1 MISSIYVHC
10 TFGDISFIS
19 KGQRAELFEIMDNEV
34 PTFRITL
41 PENEYI
47 NLKRISNN
55 NIPLES
61 INDNIKQ
68 IIDLLN
74 QQNFNYLFQ
83 KKDLSELFPE
93 LAINENGYL
102 NLNENDFMISY
113 EDYINIEQINLEEF
127 EILFK
132 ILNENKNLNLIKVFH
147 VLSQYRSYLMNDDL
161 LEVIDNFE
169 NHLMIDKDENFT
181 IIKEEYIIEIKTE
194 ISYINNL
201 NFKETFPEIN
211 FSELFPE
218 LPIKEDGHPN
228 IDFRNYILP
237 TEEYENLKLTFEDDS
252 ELIFN
257 IYNTNKY
264 LNINKVLYFLSTSNV
279 EFTENDL
286 LKNKL
291 YEFKSQV
298 MMDDNGNF
306 TYIKE
311 DYIRNIKEIIN
322 SINEQNFI
330 EIFPRCNFTE
340 LLPELPILENGH
352 PNIDFK
358 IYIIPSE
365 EIEKLESMFKYDEI
379 IFNIF
384 NNNKSLNLVKVFYV
398 LSRLDDS
405 LINIESDFWY
415 NLDEFKSSTMIDDN
429 GNFTFL
435 QPHIKFIKEI
445 IETINEQNFIEIFPG
460 YNFTE
465 LLPELPIQE
474 NGHPNIDFRNYLIS
488 EDEYNNLETKYDNNF
503 EYFLFDIFNNNE
515 YLNLVKVLNTLS
527 KLDNININTINIDNR
542 NYSTFSEYLELFGD
556 NNVSMNENNE
566 YIFNNKYYNTE
577 NDTNNNDKT
586 ISNIN
591 INQNERD
598 EFKTK
603 NGTLTVH
610 INNQE
615 ISFNKI
621 TFSLGGQSSRTYS
634 KPGFNLKIRGGKELF
649 GRRQFKL
656 RSDSS
661 EPSYMRTKL
670 MCDIHN
676 KLGLPS
682 ISANY
687 IKLYINDEFMGLYIL
702 TDAYKESW
710 IEYVYGEKDT
720 TNLYKCEYCDLL
732 YDTKNGFENEN
743 KEASDNQ
750 ELYEFLKAMTKAKSS
765 VDVESI
771 FDLDQFY
778 KEIAIEYLSSS
789 WDHIKDRHNYYVY
802 KNPQNNKWI
811 YLIHDFDLDLCAYYY
826 QLSECINYDFK
837 NFSRISIVNKLVS
850 NNIEHF
856 KEILKEIVIKVFNPA
871 TLFPRIDEI
880 KSFIRPYVQLDK
892 TLNDNGEY
900 PGRLNKNDNRFYT
913 MEQWEAST
921 EFEESLV
928 GLKKFI
934 LLRYRYVCKKFNIE
948 CDPMYLDENMNMN
961 LTITETESLYP
972 TETET
977 SSFLIPTSTFDFINI
992 EATTTS
998 IEDTILPISTSI
1010 FDSNIDETITSSVL
1024 DFSNTEI
1031 TTSIEDTI
1039 LPTTI
1044 SVLPTTNSIL
1054 PTSNSQFNEATGT
1067 LPPISQT
1074 TVTFKCLSEF
1084 LGYPCCSSELT
1095 TVYAED
1101 EYGEWSYDFTK
1112 NEWCGLTK
1120 FEDSSNQDHSG
1131 ECWSEIL
1138 GYPCCKG
1145 CKIYETD
1152 SDGSWGY
1159 EFNQWCGIISSRCQ
1173 KE

>member
-1 MISSIYVHC
+1 M
-10 TFGDISFIS
+10 
-19 KGQRAELFEIMDNEV
+19 
-34 PTFRITL
+34 
-41 PENEYI
+41 
-47 NLKRISNN
+47 
-55 NIPLES
+55 
-61 INDNIKQ
+61 
-68 IIDLLN
+68 
-74 QQNFNYLFQ
+74 FQ
-83 KKDLSELFPE
+83 
-93 LAINENGYL
+93 
-102 NLNENDFMISY
+102 
-113 EDYINIEQINLEEF
+113 
-127 EILFK
+127 
-132 ILNENKNLNLIKVFH
+132 
-147 VLSQYRSYLMNDDL
+147 DD
-161 LEVIDNFE
+161 
-169 NHLMIDKDENFT
+169 
-181 IIKEEYIIEIKTE
+181 
-194 ISYINNL
+194 
-201 NFKETFPEIN
+201 
-211 FSELFPE
+211 
-218 LPIKEDGHPN
+218 
-228 IDFRNYILP
+228 
-237 TEEYENLKLTFEDDS
+237 
-252 ELIFN
+252 
-257 IYNTNKY
+257 
-264 LNINKVLYFLSTSNV
+264 
-279 EFTENDL
+279 
-286 LKNKL
+286 
-291 YEFKSQV
+291 
-298 MMDDNGNF
+298 
-306 TYIKE
+306 
-311 DYIRNIKEIIN
+311 
-322 SINEQNFI
+322 
-330 EIFPRCNFTE
+330 
-340 LLPELPILENGH
+340 
-352 PNIDFK
+352 
-358 IYIIPSE
+358 
-365 EIEKLESMFKYDEI
+365 DEI

-405 LINIESDFWY
+405 LINTESDFWY

-435 QPHIKFIKEI
+435 QRYNKTIKNT
-445 IETINEQNFIEIFPG
+445 IEYINEQNFIEIFPG

-488 EDEYNNLETKYDNNF
+488 EDEYYNIGMKYDKF
-503 EYFLFDIFNNNE
+503 ECLLFDIFNKNE

-527 KLDNININTINIDNR
+527 KLDDINIDNHD
-542 NYSTFSEYLELFGD
+542 YSYFSEL
-556 NNVSMNENNE
+556 
-566 YIFNNKYYNTE
+566 
-577 NDTNNNDKT
+577 
-586 ISNIN
+586 
-591 INQNERD
+591 
-598 EFKTK
+598 
-603 NGTLTVH
+603 
-610 INNQE
+610 
-615 ISFNKI
+615 SFNKI
-621 TFSLGGQSSRTYS
+621 TFSLGGQNSRSYS

-656 RSDSS
+656 RSDAS

-687 IKLYINDEFMGLYIL
+687 IIFYINDEFMGLYIL

-720 TNLYKCEYCDLL
+720 TNLYKCEECNLL
-732 YDTKNGFENEN
+732 YGTRNGFKNEN
-743 KEASDNQ
+743 KEATDNQ
-750 ELYEFLKAMTKAKSS
+750 KLYGFLQAMTKAKSS

-778 KEIAIEYLSSS
+778 KEIAIEYLSFS
-789 WDHIKDRHNYYVY
+789 WDHINNQHNYYVY
-802 KNPQNNKWI
+802 KNPINNKWI
-811 YLIHDFDLDLCAYYY
+811 YLIHDFDLDMCSHFD
-826 QLSECINYDFK
+826 QFSECTKYDFK
-837 NFSRISIVNKLVS
+837 NILYLPIVKKLIY

-900 PGRLNKNDNRFYT
+900 PGRMNKNDDTFYT

-921 EFEESLV
+921 EFEESLN

-934 LLRYRYVCKKFNIE
+934 LLRYRYVCKEFSIE

-992 EATTTS
+992 EATTTT
-998 IEDTILPISTSI
+998 IEDTILPIYASI
-1010 FDSNIDETITSSVL
+1010 FDSNIDKTITSSVL

-1039 LPTTI
+1039 LSTTISIIPTTNSILPTSISILPTTNSILPTSI
-1044 SVLPTTNSIL
+1044 SVLPSTNSIL
-1054 PTSNSQFNEATGT
+1054 PTSNSQFDEATGT

-1095 TVYAED
+1095 TIYAKD

>member
-1 MISSIYVHC
+1 M
-10 TFGDISFIS
+10 
-19 KGQRAELFEIMDNEV
+19 
-34 PTFRITL
+34 
-41 PENEYI
+41 
-47 NLKRISNN
+47 
-55 NIPLES
+55 
-61 INDNIKQ
+61 
-68 IIDLLN
+68 
-74 QQNFNYLFQ
+74 FQ
-83 KKDLSELFPE
+83 D
-93 LAINENGYL
+93 
-102 NLNENDFMISY
+102 D
-113 EDYINIEQINLEEF
+113 DEF
-127 EILFK
+127 
-132 ILNENKNLNLIKVFH
+132 
-147 VLSQYRSYLMNDDL
+147 
-161 LEVIDNFE
+161 
-169 NHLMIDKDENFT
+169 
-181 IIKEEYIIEIKTE
+181 
-194 ISYINNL
+194 
-201 NFKETFPEIN
+201 
-211 FSELFPE
+211 
-218 LPIKEDGHPN
+218 
-228 IDFRNYILP
+228 
-237 TEEYENLKLTFEDDS
+237 
-252 ELIFN
+252 
-257 IYNTNKY
+257 
-264 LNINKVLYFLSTSNV
+264 
-279 EFTENDL
+279 
-286 LKNKL
+286 
-291 YEFKSQV
+291 
-298 MMDDNGNF
+298 
-306 TYIKE
+306 
-311 DYIRNIKEIIN
+311 
-322 SINEQNFI
+322 
-330 EIFPRCNFTE
+330 
-340 LLPELPILENGH
+340 
-352 PNIDFK
+352 
-358 IYIIPSE
+358 
-365 EIEKLESMFKYDEI
+365 

-435 QPHIKFIKEI
+435 QPHIKFIKQI

-527 KLDNININTINIDNR
+527 KLDDINIDNHD
-542 NYSTFSEYLELFGD
+542 YSYFSEL
-556 NNVSMNENNE
+556 
-566 YIFNNKYYNTE
+566 
-577 NDTNNNDKT
+577 
-586 ISNIN
+586 
-591 INQNERD
+591 
-598 EFKTK
+598 
-603 NGTLTVH
+603 
-610 INNQE
+610 
-615 ISFNKI
+615 SFNKI
-621 TFSLGGQSSRTYS
+621 TFSLGGQNSRSYS

-656 RSDSS
+656 RSDAS

-687 IKLYINDEFMGLYIL
+687 IIFYINDEFMGLYIL

-802 KNPQNNKWI
+802 KNPINNKWI

-826 QLSECINYDFK
+826 QFSECINYDFK
-837 NFSRISIVNKLVS
+837 NFSRISIVNKLIS

-921 EFEESLV
+921 EFEESLI
-928 GLKKFI
+928 GLKQFI
-934 LLRYRYVCKKFNIE
+934 LLRYRYICKEYSIE

-961 LTITETESLYP
+961 LTITEIESLYP
-972 TETET
+972 IETET
-977 SSFLIPTSTFDFINI
+977 SSFLIPTSTFDLINI
-992 EATTTS
+992 EATTTL
-998 IEDTILPISTSI
+998 IEDIILPTSTSI
-1010 FDSNIDETITSSVL
+1010 FDSNIDETITSTAL
-1024 DFSNTEI
+1024 DFTNPEI

-1054 PTSNSQFNEATGT
+1054 HTTNSQLNEPTGT
-1067 LPPISQT
+1067 LPPITQT